1 MTAVQD
7 AGAEAALVTLLLTP
21 DGRADP
27 YPHYR
32 AIREAAPV
40 LRSSTGAVVLTR
52 YEDCLTVLRNPRFGR
67 GMTGPN
73 ARPRAIFDDRV
84 DPAVRQEFLA
94 RSANSMLF
102 ADPPHHTRLRRLAS
116 RAFTPRRVER
126 LRPAIQASV
135 DAILEEMAEAGSADV
150 IRILAFPLPVTVIG
164 ELLGVPAG
172 DRAGFR
178 PLVQAATAGIEP
190 FADTEAIVAA
200 LAAQDQMRA
209 YFADLLAERRRLPA
223 DDMLTALAQAKE
235 SDDALTDD
243 EIIATAILLFAAGF
257 ETTTNLIGN
266 GLLAL
271 LRHPTQL
278 ERLRGDPGLAPAAV
292 EELLRYDSPVQVNA
306 RTALEA
312 ADVLGEPVDAGQ
324 MVVVLQGA
332 ANRDPGRFADP
343 DSLELTRPDNVPL
356 SFGWGAHHCLGAPL
370 ARLEGEIVFASL
382 ASRFSCIDLATQEL
396 TWKPGITLRGLVSLP
411 VTLKPASRST

>member
-7 AGAEAALVTLLLTP
+7 TAAEAALVTLLLTP
-21 DGRADP
+21 EGRADP

-32 AIREAAPV
+32 TIRETAPV
-40 LRSSTGAVVLTR
+40 LRSTMGAIVLTR
-52 YEDCLTVLRNPRFGR
+52 YEDSLAVLRNPRFGR
-67 GMTGPN
+67 GVTGPN

-102 ADPPHHTRLRRLAS
+102 ADPPDHTRLRRLAN
-116 RAFTPRRVER
+116 RAFTPKRVER
-126 LRPAIQASV
+126 LRPAIQAAV
-135 DAILEEMAEAGSADV
+135 AGIRDEMADAGSADV
-150 IRILAFPLPVTVIG
+150 MSVLAFPLPVTVIG
-164 ELLGVPAG
+164 ELLGVPQT
-172 DRAGFR
+172 DRQEFQ
-178 PLVQAATAGIEP
+178 PLVRAATAGIEP

-200 LAAQDQMRA
+200 LAAQDRMRA
-209 YFADLLAERRRLPA
+209 YFADLLAARRRHPA

-243 EIIATAILLFAAGF
+243 EIVATAILLFAAGF

-271 LRHPTQL
+271 LRHPDQFR
-278 ERLRGDPGLAPAAV
+278 RLRSEPDLAPAAV
-292 EELLRYDSPVQVNA
+292 EELLRYDSPVQVNS
-306 RTALEA
+306 RTALEP
-312 ADVLGEPVDAGQ
+312 ADVLGEPVEPGQ
-324 MVVVLQGA
+324 MVIVLQGA
-332 ANRDPGRFADP
+332 ANRDPSRFTEP
-343 DSLELTRPDNVPL
+343 DGLDLTRADNVPL

-370 ARLEGEIVFASL
+370 ARLEGDVVFGSL
-382 ASRFSCIDLATQEL
+382 AARFSRIELATDEL

-411 VTLKPASRST
+411 VALTPAS